1 MYILMYLLTC
11 LRSFVQISFVCLPV
25 CLPHRLSV
33 CLVRVINERRLVDQ
47 PVRVELCFTDICLIR
62 KPANY
67 RQVSLKIFS
76 VDKSCFRAPYCHC
89 LLKADTRMI
98 RTLICI
104 VLMTVVPLTGFH
116 CITLRPLPVP
126 KRPAGKIPGKKLTLV
141 DSVNLLMEKKL
152 HN

>member
-1 MYILMYLLTC
+1 MSVSLSAFLTAC
-11 LRSFVQISFVCLPV
+11 
-25 CLPHRLSV
+25 LSV

-76 VDKSCFRAPYCHC
+76 VGKSCFRAPYCHC
-89 LLKADTRMI
+89 LLKADTPMI
-98 RTLICI
+98 RTLLCI
-104 VLMTVVPLTGFH
+104 VLLTVVPLTGFH
-116 CITLRPLPVP
+116 CITLRPLPIP
-126 KRPAGKIPGKKLTLV
+126 KRPAEKNSGQKLTLV
-141 DSVNLLMEKKL
+141 DSVNLLMEKQL